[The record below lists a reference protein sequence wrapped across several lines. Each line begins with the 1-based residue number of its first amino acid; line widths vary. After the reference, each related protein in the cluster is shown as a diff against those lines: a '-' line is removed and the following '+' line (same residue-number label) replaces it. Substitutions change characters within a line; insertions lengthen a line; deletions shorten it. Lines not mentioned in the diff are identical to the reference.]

1 MQNIGRFTGVEYM
14 EGISFHSSKFIEV
27 RFCGVDGYPELVGAI
42 EEFIDTFKN
51 EPLGVF
57 FKLFFRWIIHDDLQF
72 RQAYVRV
79 ELLESF
85 EAFDDEEWAIK
96 NIEVDLTDEEIKGII
111 KIVADGIKSELEDNF
126 LVG

>member
-14 EGISFHSSKFIEV
+14 NRNSFHSSKFIEV
-27 RFCGVDGYPELVGAI
+27 RFQDVNGCSKLAGAI
-42 EEFIDTFKN
+42 EEFVDSF
-51 EPLGVF
+51 ESELLGVF
-57 FKLFFRWIIHDDLQF
+57 LKLCLRWISHDDL
-72 RQAYVRV
+72 RLMQAYVRV
-79 ELLESF
+79 EVLESF

-96 NIEVDLTDEEIKGII
+96 NIEVDLTEEEVKGII

>member
-14 EGISFHSSKFIEV
+14 EGISFHGSGFIEV
-27 RFCGVDGYPELVGAI
+27 RFYGVDGYSELVRAI
-42 EEFIDTFKN
+42 EEFTEPFEK
-51 EPLGVF
+51 EPLGIF
-57 FKLFFRWIIHDDLQF
+57 LKLCLRWIEHDELRF

-79 ELLESF
+79 EVVETF